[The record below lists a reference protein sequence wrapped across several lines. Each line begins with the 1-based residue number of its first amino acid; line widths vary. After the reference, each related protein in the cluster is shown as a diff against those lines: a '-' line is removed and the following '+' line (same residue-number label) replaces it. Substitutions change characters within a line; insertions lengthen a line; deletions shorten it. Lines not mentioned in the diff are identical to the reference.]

1 MRDAQALKDLTAQVL
16 NNLSD
21 QGAASN
27 AMADINT
34 DYAEA
39 MSIIDEYKQQ
49 VEQLTNANEKLKKD
63 NMALFLKVD
72 VGTTKEQETKHKE
85 DDYSIESLYNEKG
98 RLVY

>member
-1 MRDAQALKDLTAQVL
+1 MRDAQQLKDLTTQVL
-16 NNLSD
+16 NNLCD

-39 MSIIDEYKQQ
+39 MTTIDNYKQQ
-49 VEQLTNANEKLKKD
+49 VEQLTQANEKLKKD

-72 VGTTKEQETKHKE
+72 VGSPKGQEPKHKE
-85 DDYSIESLYNEKG
+85 DDYSIDSLYNEKG

>member
-16 NNLSD
+16 NNLDD

-39 MSIIDEYKQQ
+39 MNTIDDYKKQ
-49 VEQLTNANEKLKKD
+49 VEQLTQANEKLKKD

-72 VGTTKEQETKHKE
+72 VGSSNKQETKPKE
-85 DDYSIESLYNEKG
+85 DDYSIDSLYNEKG

>member
-1 MRDAQALKDLTAQVL
+1 MRDAQELKDLTAQVL
-16 NNLSD
+16 SNLSD
-21 QGAASN
+21 QGEASN

-39 MSIIDEYKQQ
+39 MKTIDDYKKQ
-49 VEQLTNANEKLKKD
+49 VDSLIQANEKLKKD

-72 VGTTKEQETKHKE
+72 VGSTKGQEAKPKE
-85 DDYSIESLYNEKG
+85 DDYSIDSLYNEKG

>member
-16 NNLSD
+16 NNLDD

-39 MSIIDEYKQQ
+39 MSIIDDYKQQ
-49 VEQLTNANEKLKKD
+49 VEQLTQANEKLKKD

-72 VGTTKEQETKHKE
+72 VGSPKEQEPKAKE
-85 DDYSIESLYNEKG
+85 DDYSIDSLYNEKG

>member
-16 NNLSD
+16 NNLGD

-39 MSIIDEYKQQ
+39 MATIDDYKQQ
-49 VEQLTNANEKLKKD
+49 VEQLTQANEKLKKD

-72 VGTTKEQETKHKE
+72 VGSPKEQKPNTKE
-85 DDYSIESLYNEKG
+85 DDYSIDSLYNEKG

>member
-1 MRDAQALKDLTAQVL
+1 MRDAQQLKDLTAQVL
-16 NNLSD
+16 SNLAD

-39 MSIIDEYKQQ
+39 MTTIDNYKQQ
-49 VEQLTNANEKLKKD
+49 VEQLTQSNEKLKKD

-72 VGTTKEQETKHKE
+72 VGSPKEQETKHKE
-85 DDYSIESLYNEKG
+85 DDYSIDSLYNEEG

>member
-16 NNLSD
+16 SNLSD

-39 MSIIDEYKQQ
+39 MKTIDDYKQQ
-49 VEQLTNANEKLKKD
+49 VDSLTQANEKLKKD

-72 VGTTKEQETKHKE
+72 VGSANAPAPKPKEE
-85 DDYSIESLYNEKG
+85 DYSIDSLYDDKG
-98 RLVY
+98 RLIY

>member
-1 MRDAQALKDLTAQVL
+1 MRDAQELKELTTQVL

-39 MSIIDEYKQQ
+39 MTTIANYKQQ
-49 VEQLTNANEKLKKD
+49 VEQLTQANEKLKKD

-72 VGTTKEQETKHKE
+72 VGSPKEQQTKAKE
-85 DDYSIESLYNEKG
+85 DDYSIDSLYNEKG

>member
-1 MRDAQALKDLTAQVL
+1 MRDAQALKELTAQVL
-16 NNLSD
+16 SNLSD

-39 MSIIDEYKQQ
+39 MTTIDDYKQQ
-49 VEQLTNANEKLKKD
+49 VEELTKANEKLKKD

-72 VGTTKEQETKHKE
+72 VGSPKEHEPKHKE
-85 DDYSIESLYNEKG
+85 DDYSIDSLYNDKG

>member
-1 MRDAQALKDLTAQVL
+1 MRDAQALKELTAQVL
-16 NNLSD
+16 SNLSD

-39 MSIIDEYKQQ
+39 MSTIEDYKQQ
-49 VEQLTNANEKLKKD
+49 LEQLTQANEKLKKD

-72 VGTTKEQETKHKE
+72 VGSTKEQETKHKE
-85 DDYSIESLYNEKG
+85 DDYSIDSLYNDKG

>member
-16 NNLSD
+16 NNLDD

-27 AMADINT
+27 AMADIYT

-39 MSIIDEYKQQ
+39 MTTIDKYKEQ
-49 VEQLTNANEKLKKD
+49 VEQLTQANEKLKKD

-72 VGTTKEQETKHKE
+72 VGSPNEQEHKPKE
-85 DDYSIESLYNEKG
+85 DDYTIDSLYDEKG

>member
-1 MRDAQALKDLTAQVL
+1 MRDAQALKELTAHVL
-16 NNLSD
+16 GNLSD

-39 MSIIDEYKQQ
+39 MATIDNYRQQ
-49 VEQLTNANEKLKKD
+49 VEQLTQANEKLKKD

-72 VGTTKEQETKHKE
+72 VGSPKEQGAKPKE
-85 DDYSIESLYNEKG
+85 DDYTIDSLYDEKG

>member
-1 MRDAQALKDLTAQVL
+1 MRDAQQLKDLTAQVL
-16 NNLSD
+16 SNLAD

-39 MSIIDEYKQQ
+39 MTTIDNYKQQ
-49 VEQLTNANEKLKKD
+49 VEQLTQANEKLKKD

-72 VGTTKEQETKHKE
+72 VGSPKEPEPNHKE
-85 DDYSIESLYNEKG
+85 DDYSIDSLYDEKG

>member
-16 NNLSD
+16 NNLGD

-39 MSIIDEYKQQ
+39 MSIIDDYKQQ
-49 VEQLTNANEKLKKD
+49 VEQLAQANEKLRKD

-72 VGTTKEQETKHKE
+72 VGSPKEQGPKHKE
-85 DDYSIESLYNEKG
+85 DDYSIDSLYDEKG

>member
-16 NNLSD
+16 NNLDD

-39 MSIIDEYKQQ
+39 MSTIADYKQQ
-49 VEQLTNANEKLKKD
+49 VEQLTQANEKLKKD

-72 VGTTKEQETKHKE
+72 VGSTKEQEKKDKE
-85 DDYSIESLYNEKG
+85 DDYTIDSLYNEKG

>member
-1 MRDAQALKDLTAQVL
+1 MRDVQQLKDLTVQVL
-16 NNLSD
+16 SNLSD
-21 QGAASN
+21 QGTASN

-39 MSIIDEYKQQ
+39 MTTIDNYKQQ
-49 VEQLTNANEKLKKD
+49 VEQLTQANEKLKKD

-72 VGTTKEQETKHKE
+72 VGSPKEQETKAKE
-85 DDYSIESLYNEKG
+85 DDYTIDSLYNDKG

>member
-1 MRDAQALKDLTAQVL
+1 MRDAQQLKDLTAQVL
-16 NNLSD
+16 SNLSD

-39 MSIIDEYKQQ
+39 MTIIDNYKQQ
-49 VEQLTNANEKLKKD
+49 VEQLTQANEKLKKD

-72 VGTTKEQETKHKE
+72 VGSPKEQETKAKE
-85 DDYSIESLYNEKG
+85 DDYTIDSLYNDKG

>member
-16 NNLSD
+16 NNLDD

-39 MSIIDEYKQQ
+39 INTIDDYKKQ
-49 VEQLTNANEKLKKD
+49 VEQLTQANEKLKKD

-72 VGTTKEQETKHKE
+72 VGSSNKQETKPKE
-85 DDYSIESLYNEKG
+85 DDYSIDSLYNEKG

>member
-1 MRDAQALKDLTAQVL
+1 MRDAQQLKDLTVQVL
-16 NNLSD
+16 SNLSD

-27 AMADINT
+27 AMTDINT

-39 MSIIDEYKQQ
+39 MTTIDSYKQQ
-49 VEQLTNANEKLKKD
+49 VEQLTLANEKLKKD

-72 VGTTKEQETKHKE
+72 VGSPKEQGTKPKE
-85 DDYSIESLYNEKG
+85 DDYSIDSLYNEKG